1 MTVSISRMNIE
12 YYLSSTAKGDGNFSE
27 VKDLTSYYLEAGA
40 PAGRWFGAG
49 LQGISM
55 NAGDQV
61 EKRHARKL
69 FDELVDPLTGVA
81 LGRRPMKT
89 QQTPTGATTP
99 KGQQAKAKRE
109 AVAGFDLTF
118 SVPKSV
124 SVFWALADPAT
135 QGRLY
140 AAHQTAIEQTLAWL
154 EAEVVQARSG
164 HGGVAHVDVQGL
176 VGTSFDHWESR
187 AGDPQLHT
195 HAVIANR
202 VQRKEDGQWV
212 TLDSYTLHR
221 HVVAASEMYNGLLF
235 DEVQRRTGAVA
246 EQRGGQIQVTL
257 PSVDSTNADIVTVDE
272 TAESRFRVEL
282 AGIPDELL
290 HEFSTRSVAVELEK
304 EKLIAEFLE
313 KYGRSPDTEEII
325 KLRQQA
331 TLSTRTAKSKESV
344 PLHRQMFL
352 WKERAHAEG
361 FDISKVVSDALSG
374 EATVIEAATLPQLAV
389 DQIAGY
395 VLQEVATNRPSFAKA
410 NLVAATNRLLMTV
423 RCHTPQTRLA
433 LVDRITET
441 AIASAV
447 QLSPHRMGTPA
458 QSESNLVRNGHSI
471 FDQPGSWLYST
482 QHLLDMENMLRAA
495 ATTES
500 GPTLSDAEG
509 VQEHLAEVEV
519 GDGHHLAADQA
530 RAAHEVLTS
539 TRQINAIIGP
549 AGTGKTTTMRGIH
562 SAWTNQFGA
571 GSVVGLA
578 PSAVAASVLSEEVGM
593 VTENVAKWLHESVG
607 PGAETRTAKY
617 GQTQARLDALN
628 TRLAQ
633 EPKNAN
639 LVRSIAQVHAKMT
652 SLLAEQAK
660 YTIRPD
666 QLLIVDEASMASTG
680 DLASLTAQVQAAGA
694 KLLLV
699 GDPAQLEAVE
709 AGGFLGWMERAE
721 YSSSL
726 SSVWR
731 FKNDWEAAAS
741 LQLRKGMP
749 DEGKPEVFDIY
760 RQNDRITECEPG
772 GGHEAAYSQ
781 WLTATTS
788 EEPVETIL
796 IGADNE
802 SVLDLNTRA
811 QKDLLS
817 LGIVTES
824 PTPAKLR
831 SNQAHIG
838 DVLLARKN
846 DRRIMDD
853 SGSFI
858 KNGTRVTITDIQ
870 RDGSIVGT
878 RTDTHERILI
888 PREYLRESTELGYA
902 VTAHRSQGVTVDK
915 AYFAVKEG
923 LGRELLYVGMTRG
936 KHLNQL
942 FVETPENSESHA
954 PDVWGM
960 YKIEERTTADEVLLG
975 ILANSTAVKLATEEQ
990 DAAHGAANDV
1000 GRLVSEY
1007 DHLNTAISTRQ
1018 LGEWV
1023 TGAYGTDTLR
1033 DLQRNPDWR
1042 KLVRA
1047 WVPGQAPNDEVPAQ
1061 LPEILE
1067 AIKQQ
1072 PTSSPKTFEQLLTK
1086 AQPVTPEEVR
1096 IAGLLEQKISTRLN
1110 YLEAVAKDEKPTWIK
1125 EVESGVSGTPNP
1137 KLLRATLLW
1146 RELADQQEATFAAG
1160 EPDQS
1165 HTRLKDQWNQL
1176 KKVQISALTGHPF
1189 QEYTESVPDIATA
1202 EPVWDEPDYGLDP
1215 NEFDMD
1221 WPDDWDRRITS
1232 DPMEPAPSSVDPGG
1246 LVIPLLE

>member
-27 VKDLTSYYLEAGA
+27 VKDFTSYYLESGA

-49 LQGISM
+49 LEGISM

-89 QQTPTGATTP
+89 QPTPTGATTP
-99 KGQQAKAKRE
+99 KGKQAKAKRE

-124 SVFWALADPAT
+124 SVLWALADPAT

-140 AAHQTAIEQTLAWL
+140 AAHQEAINQTLAWL

-164 HGGVAHVDVQGL
+164 HGGVAHVDVRGL
-176 VGTSFDHWESR
+176 IGTSFDHWESR

-257 PSVDSTNADIVTVDE
+257 PGVDSPNAEVITVDE
-272 TAESRFRVEL
+272 TADSRYRVEL

-290 HEFSTRSVAVELEK
+290 HEFSTRSVAVEAEK
-304 EKLIAEFLE
+304 ERLVAEFLE
-313 KYGRSPDTEEII
+313 KYGRAPDAEEII

-331 TLSTRTAKSKESV
+331 TLSTRTAKSEEAV

-361 FDISKVVSDALSG
+361 FNIDQVVADALSG
-374 EATVIEAATLPQLAV
+374 EAVVIEAGTLPQSAV
-389 DQIAGY
+389 DQIASY
-395 VLQEVATNRPSFAKA
+395 VLQEVATNRPSFTKA
-410 NLVAATNRLLMTV
+410 NLLSATNRLLMTV
-423 RCHTPQTRLA
+423 RCHTPETRIA
-433 LVDRITET
+433 LVDRITGT
-441 AIASAV
+441 AIANAV
-447 QLSPHRMGTPA
+447 QLSPQRMGAPA
-458 QSESNLVRNGHSI
+458 EAESNLVRNGHSI
-471 FDQPGSWLYST
+471 FDQPESWLYST
-482 QHLLDMENMLRAA
+482 QHLLDQENMLRAA
-495 ATTES
+495 ATVEA
-500 GPTLSDAEG
+500 GPHLEDARA

-530 RAAHEVLTS
+530 QAAHEVLTS
-539 TRQINAIIGP
+539 TKQVTAIIGP

-562 SAWTNQFGA
+562 SAWTNQFGS

-617 GQTQARLDALN
+617 TQAQARLDSLN
-628 TRLAQ
+628 ARLAL
-633 EPKNAN
+633 EPKNTSLA
-639 LVRSIAQVHAKMT
+639 RSIAQIHAKMT

-660 YTIRPD
+660 FTIRPN
-666 QLLIVDEASMASTG
+666 QLLIVDEASMAATG

-709 AGGFLGWMERAE
+709 AGGFLGWMERSQH
-721 YSSSL
+721 SSSL

-731 FKNDWEAAAS
+731 FKNEWEAAAS
-741 LQLRKGMP
+741 LQLR
-749 DEGKPEVFDIY
+749 EGIPEVLDTY
-760 RQNDRITECEPG
+760 REHGRITECEPG
-772 GGHEAAYSQ
+772 GANEAAYTQ

-788 EEPVETIL
+788 EEPAEAIL

-811 QKDLLS
+811 QNDLLA
-817 LGIVTES
+817 LGVVTES
-824 PTPAKLR
+824 PKPAKLR

-846 DRRIMDD
+846 DRRIMDE

-858 KNGTRVTITDIQ
+858 KNGTRITIAHIQ
-870 RDGSIVGT
+870 RDGSVVGT
-878 RTDTHERILI
+878 RNDTNERIVI
-888 PREYLRESTELGYA
+888 PRDYLRESTELGYA

-915 AYFAVKEG
+915 AYCAVKEG
-923 LGRELLYVGMTRG
+923 LSRELLYVGMTRG
-936 KHLNQL
+936 KHLNQV
-942 FVETPENSESHA
+942 FVETPEASESHA
-954 PDVWGM
+954 PDAWNM
-960 YKIEERTTADEVLLG
+960 YIAEVKTTADDVLQG

-990 DAAHGAANDV
+990 DSAHGAANDV
-1000 GRLVSEY
+1000 SRIVSEY
-1007 DHLNTAISTRQ
+1007 EHLNTAISTRQ

-1023 TGAYGTDTLR
+1023 TNTHGPHALR

-1047 WVPGQAPNDEVPAQ
+1047 WVPGQVPDGDVPAR

-1067 AIKQQ
+1067 ALQAKAAPARQN
-1072 PTSSPKTFEQLLTK
+1072 FEQLLTK

-1096 IAGLLEQKISTRLN
+1096 IAALLEQKLSARLDA
-1110 YLEAVAKDEKPTWIK
+1110 LEAVSKDGMPEWINDLEPTA
-1125 EVESGVSGTPNP
+1125 SGDPNP

-1146 RELADQQEATFAAG
+1146 REISDQQEETFAAV
-1160 EPDQS
+1160 EPSKS
-1165 HTRLKDQWNQL
+1165 HTRLKGQWKQL
-1176 KKVQISALTGHPF
+1176 QNVRGRAITDHVFGPYDASLANMPMSEHV
-1189 QEYTESVPDIATA
+1189 VPPAAYD
-1202 EPVWDEPDYGLDP
+1202 VGSDPDD
-1215 NEFDMD
+1215 FDYD
-1221 WPDDWDRRITS
+1221 WPDDWDRHTTN
-1232 DPMEPAPSSVDPGG
+1232 DPMEPAPTSIDPGG
-1246 LVIPLLE
+1246 LSR